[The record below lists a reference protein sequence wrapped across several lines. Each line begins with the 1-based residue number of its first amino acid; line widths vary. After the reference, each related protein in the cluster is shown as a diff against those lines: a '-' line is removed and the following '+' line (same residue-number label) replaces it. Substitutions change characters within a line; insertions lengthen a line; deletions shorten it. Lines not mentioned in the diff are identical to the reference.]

1 VKQTHDYKNTTI
13 NKRIITFAHEIMEDP
28 INNSSSRKWLN
39 PLIYSCL
46 LITGV
51 ILGSILTIKRQSTAN
66 IVSPHQKGGKLDNV
80 LNFIEDNYV
89 DTINRKKLEESTL
102 TAMLHQLDPHSE
114 YIPAAELEEVNEPL
128 QGNFHGIGVEFNIV
142 NDTICV
148 VHPIEGG
155 PSARLGIK
163 AGDRVVKVDG
173 KNVAGIKIT
182 NKKVFEMLRGK
193 KDTKVNVSIKREG
206 QKQLLDFTITRG
218 EIPIYSVDA
227 SIITEPG
234 VGYIKVSRFASATY
248 DEFRKGFNKL
258 TKQGMKKLIID
269 LRGNG
274 GGYLNAAVDIA
285 DEFLSKGMLIVYTK
299 GKSSP
304 MKKYF
309 ATEKGS
315 FELNKLVVLI
325 DEGSA
330 SASEIVSGDLQD
342 NDRATIIGRRSFG
355 KGLVQE
361 QIEIP
366 DGSAIRLTVARYYT
380 PSGRCIQ
387 KPYNKGLEAYYSE
400 EYERYENGEMLHS
413 DSIHFVD
420 SLKYKTVSGRTVYG
434 GGGIMPDIFVP
445 IDTSYRSTYLNKVFY
460 KGLVNDFAFSYA
472 DKHRVSFAGYKTA
485 ADYVKSY
492 IPNTTLLNDFV
503 AFAATNGVPK
513 NEAQLKKS
521 AGYLLTQIKALI
533 GRNLF
538 DNDAYFPVLLKE
550 DRVYQAAIKD
560 SAK

>member
-1 VKQTHDYKNTTI
+1 MDN
-13 NKRIITFAHEIMEDP
+13 P
-28 INNSSSRKWLN
+28 INNSSPRKWLN
-39 PLIYSCL
+39 PLIYACL
-46 LITGV
+46 VTAGV
-51 ILGSILTIKRQSTAN
+51 ILGSLLADKRQNTVN
-66 IVSPHQKGGKLDNV
+66 ITSPHKQTGKLDNV
-80 LNFIEDNYV
+80 LDFIEDNYV
-89 DTINRKKLEESTL
+89 DTVNRKKLEENTL
-102 TAMLHQLDPHSE
+102 TAMLKQLDPHSD
-114 YIPAAELEEVNEPL
+114 YIPAAELEETNEPL
-128 QGNFHGIGVEFNIV
+128 QGNFHGIGIEFNIV

-155 PSARLGIK
+155 PSERLGIK
-163 AGDRVVKVDG
+163 AGDRIVKVDN
-173 KNVAGIKIT
+173 KLVAGIKIT
-182 NKKVFEMLRGK
+182 NKKVFEILRGK
-193 KDTKVNVSIKREG
+193 KDTKVNVAIKREG

-218 EIPIYSVDA
+218 EIPIYSVDISFMA
-227 SIITEPG
+227 EQG
-234 VGYIKVSRFASATY
+234 VGYIKVSRFAASTY
-248 DEFRKGFNKL
+248 EEFRKGFNKL
-258 TKQGMKKLIID
+258 TKLGMKKLIVD

-299 GKSSP
+299 GKNSP
-304 MKKYF
+304 EKKYF

-315 FELNKLVVLI
+315 FENNKLVVLI

-330 SASEIVSGDLQD
+330 SASEIVSGALQD
-342 NDRATIIGRRSFG
+342 NDRAAIIGRRSFG

-366 DGSAIRLTVARYYT
+366 DGSALRLTIARYYT

-400 EYERYENGEMLHS
+400 EYDRYEKGELLHQ
-413 DSIHFVD
+413 DSIHYAD

-434 GGGIMPDIFVP
+434 GGGITPDIFVP

-472 DKHRVSFAGYKTA
+472 DKHRASFATYKTA
-485 ADYVKSY
+485 ADYVKNYTPPQS
-492 IPNTTLLNDFV
+492 LLNEFV
-503 AFAATNGVPK
+503 EFAAKNGIPK

-521 AGYLLTQIKALI
+521 AVYLLSNIKALI

-538 DNDAYFPVLLKE
+538 DNEAYYPVLLKE
-550 DRVYQAAIKD
+550 DKVFSEALKTI
-560 SAK
+560 AK

>member
-1 VKQTHDYKNTTI
+1 MDS
-13 NKRIITFAHEIMEDP
+13 P
-28 INNSSSRKWLN
+28 INNSSRRKWLT
-39 PLIYSCL
+39 PVIYACL
-46 LITGV
+46 LIAGV
-51 ILGSILTIKRQSTAN
+51 IMGTALNIKRQSATA
-66 IVSPHQKGGKLDNV
+66 ISSPHKQSGKLDNV
-80 LNFIEDNYV
+80 LDFIEENYV
-89 DTINRKKLEESTL
+89 DTLNRKKLEEGTL
-102 TAMLHQLDPHSE
+102 TAMLKQLDPHSD
-114 YIPAAELEEVNEPL
+114 YIPASELEETNEPL
-128 QGNFHGIGVEFNIV
+128 QGNFHGIGIEFNIV

-148 VHPIEGG
+148 VHPIQGG
-155 PSARLGIK
+155 PSERLGIK
-163 AGDRVVKVDG
+163 AGDRIVKVDS
-173 KNVAGIKIT
+173 KNVTGIKIT

-193 KDTKVNVSIKREG
+193 KDTKVNVTVKREG
-206 QKQLLDFTITRG
+206 QKQLIDFAITRG
-218 EIPIYSVDA
+218 EIPIYSVDVSFMA
-227 SIITEPG
+227 EQG
-234 VGYIKVSRFASATY
+234 VGYIKVSRFAASTY

-258 TKQGMKKLIID
+258 TKQGMKKLIVD

-299 GKSSP
+299 GKNSP
-304 MKKYF
+304 EKKYF

-315 FELNKLVVLI
+315 FENGKLVVLI

-330 SASEIVSGDLQD
+330 SASEIVSGALQD

-400 EYERYENGEMLHS
+400 EYDRYDKGELLHQ
-413 DSIHFVD
+413 DSIHFAD
-420 SLKYKTVSGRTVYG
+420 SLKFKTVSGRVVYG
-434 GGGIMPDIFVP
+434 GGGITPDIFVP
-445 IDTSYRSTYLNKVFY
+445 IDTSYRSSYLNKVFY

-472 DKHRVSFAGYKTA
+472 DKNRASFSAYKTA
-485 ADYVKSY
+485 ADFVKNYTPPQS
-492 IPNTTLLNDFV
+492 LLNEFV
-503 AFAATNGVPK
+503 EFAAKNDIPK

-521 AGYLLTQIKALI
+521 SAYLTLQIKALI

-538 DNDAYFPVLLKE
+538 DNDAYYPVILKDDKVFIE
-550 DRVYQAAIKD
+550 ALKD
-560 SAK
+560 ISK

>member
-1 VKQTHDYKNTTI
+1 MDN
-13 NKRIITFAHEIMEDP
+13 P
-28 INNSSSRKWLN
+28 INNSSPRKWLN
-39 PLIYSCL
+39 PLIYTCL
-46 LITGV
+46 IIAGV
-51 ILGSILTIKRQSTAN
+51 IMGSLLSFKRQN
-66 IVSPHQKGGKLDNV
+66 IVNIASPHNQGGKIDNV
-80 LNFIEDNYV
+80 LDFIQENYV
-89 DTINRKKLEESTL
+89 DTINRKKLEENTL
-102 TAMLHQLDPHSE
+102 TAMLKQLDPHSD

-128 QGNFHGIGVEFNIV
+128 QGNFHGIGIEFNIV

-155 PSARLGIK
+155 PSERLGIK
-163 AGDRVVKVDG
+163 AGDRVVKVDN
-173 KNVAGIKIT
+173 KVVAGIKIT

-193 KDTKVNVSIKREG
+193 KDSKVNVAIKREG
-206 QKQLLDFTITRG
+206 QKQLIDFTITRG
-218 EIPIYSVDA
+218 EIPIYSVDVSFMA
-227 SIITEPG
+227 EPG
-234 VGYIKVSRFASATY
+234 VGYIKVSRFAASTY

-258 TKQGMKKLIID
+258 TKQGMKKLIVD

-299 GKSSP
+299 GKNSP
-304 MKKYF
+304 EKKYF

-315 FELNKLVVLI
+315 FENNKLVVLI

-330 SASEIVSGDLQD
+330 SASEIVSGALQD

-387 KPYNKGLEAYYSE
+387 KPYNKGLDAYYSE
-400 EYERYENGEMLHS
+400 EYDRYENGELMHQ
-413 DSIHFVD
+413 DSIHFAD

-434 GGGIMPDIFVP
+434 GGGIMPDVFVP
-445 IDTSYRSTYLNKVFY
+445 ADTSYRSSYLNKVFY

-472 DKHRVSFAGYKTA
+472 DKHRTSFASYKTNT
-485 ADYVKSY
+485 DYVKSY
-492 IPNTTLLNDFV
+492 TPPQTLLNEFV
-503 AFAATNGVPK
+503 AFAEKIGIPK
-513 NEAQLKKS
+513 NDAQLKKS
-521 AGYLLTQIKALI
+521 GAYLLTQIKALM
-533 GRNLF
+533 GRNLY
-538 DNDAYFPVLLKE
+538 DNEAYYPVILKDDKAFAE
-550 DRVYQAAIKD
+550 ALKTL
-560 SAK
+560 AK

>member
-1 VKQTHDYKNTTI
+1 
-13 NKRIITFAHEIMEDP
+13 MEDP
-28 INNSSSRKWLN
+28 INNSSPRKWLN

-46 LITGV
+46 LIAGV
-51 ILGSILTIKRQSTAN
+51 VLGSLLTVKRQNAAN
-66 IVSPHQKGGKLDNV
+66 IASPHQKTGKLDNV

-114 YIPAAELEEVNEPL
+114 YIPAKELEEVNEPL
-128 QGNFHGIGVEFNIV
+128 QGNFHGIGIEFNIV

-155 PSARLGIK
+155 PSERLGLK
-163 AGDRVVKVDG
+163 AGDRIVKVEG

-182 NKKVFEMLRGK
+182 NKKVFEMLRGQ
-193 KDTKVNVSIKREG
+193 KDTKVNISIKREG

-218 EIPIYSVDA
+218 EIPIYSVDV
-227 SIITEPG
+227 SILTEPG
-234 VGYIKVSRFASATY
+234 MGYIKVSRFASATY

-304 MKKYF
+304 MKKYV

-315 FELNKLVVLI
+315 FEANKLVVLI

-330 SASEIVSGDLQD
+330 SASEIVSGALQD

-413 DSIHFVD
+413 DSIHFAD
-420 SLKYKTVSGRTVYG
+420 SLKFKTVSGRTVYG

-472 DKHRVSFAGYKTA
+472 DKHRASFASYKTA
-485 ADYVKSY
+485 ADFVKDY
-492 IPNTTLLNDFV
+492 APTFALLNEFV
-503 AFAATNGVPK
+503 AFAEKNGIPK

-521 AGYLLTQIKALI
+521 SGYLLTQIKALI

-538 DNDAYFPVLLKE
+538 DNNAYYLVLLKE
-550 DRVYQAAIKD
+550 DNVYRAAIKD
-560 SAK
+560 LNQ

>member
-1 VKQTHDYKNTTI
+1 
-13 NKRIITFAHEIMEDP
+13 MEDP
-28 INNSSSRKWLN
+28 INNSSPRKWLN

-46 LITGV
+46 LIAGV
-51 ILGSILTIKRQSTAN
+51 ILGAILTIKRQSTAN
-66 IVSPHQKGGKLDNV
+66 IVSPHQKTGKLDNV

-114 YIPAAELEEVNEPL
+114 YIPAKELEEVNEPL
-128 QGNFHGIGVEFNIV
+128 QGNFHGIGIEFNIV
-142 NDTICV
+142 NDTICI

-155 PSARLGIK
+155 PSERIGLK
-163 AGDRVVKVDG
+163 PGDRIIKVEG
-173 KNVAGIKIT
+173 KNVAGIHVS
-182 NKKVFEMLRGK
+182 NKKVYEMLRGEK
-193 KDTKVNVSIKREG
+193 GTKVNVSIKREG

-248 DEFRKGFNKL
+248 EEFRKGFNKL
-258 TKQGMKKLIID
+258 TKQGMKKLIVD

-274 GGYLNAAVDIA
+274 GGYLNAAVDIT

-304 MKKYF
+304 MKKYV

-315 FELNKLVVLI
+315 FEVNKLVVLI

-330 SASEIVSGDLQD
+330 SASEIVSGALQD

-413 DSIHFVD
+413 DSIHFAD
-420 SLKYKTVSGRTVYG
+420 SLKFKTVSGRTVYG

-445 IDTSYRSTYLNKVFY
+445 IDTSYRSSYLNKVFY

-472 DKHRVSFAGYKTA
+472 DKHRASFASYKTV
-485 ADYVKSY
+485 ADYVKNY
-492 IPNTTLLNDFV
+492 TPTPALLNEFV
-503 AFAATNGVPK
+503 AFASTNGIPK
-513 NEAQLKKS
+513 NEVQLKKS
-521 AGYLLTQIKALI
+521 SGYLLTQIKALI

-550 DRVYQAAIKD
+550 DNVYRAAIKD
-560 SAK
+560 ISTP

>member
-1 VKQTHDYKNTTI
+1 MDN
-13 NKRIITFAHEIMEDP
+13 P
-28 INNSSSRKWLN
+28 INNSSPRKWLN
-39 PLIYSCL
+39 PLIYACL
-46 LITGV
+46 IIAGV
-51 ILGSILTIKRQSTAN
+51 VMGSVLTLKRQSTAN
-66 IVSPHQKGGKLDNV
+66 IVSTHKQTGKLDNV
-80 LNFIEDNYV
+80 LDFIEDNYV
-89 DTINRKKLEESTL
+89 DTINRKKLEENTL
-102 TAMLHQLDPHSE
+102 TAMLKQLDPHSD
-114 YIPAAELEEVNEPL
+114 YIPAAELEETNEPL
-128 QGNFHGIGVEFNIV
+128 QGNFHGIGIEFNIV

-155 PSARLGIK
+155 PSERLGIK
-163 AGDRVVKVDG
+163 AGDRVVKVDS

-193 KDTKVNVSIKREG
+193 KDTKVNVAIKREG

-218 EIPIYSVDA
+218 EIPIYSVDVSFMA
-227 SIITEPG
+227 EQG
-234 VGYIKVSRFASATY
+234 VGYIKVSRFAASTY

-258 TKQGMKKLIID
+258 TKQGMKKLIVD

-299 GKSSP
+299 GKNSP
-304 MKKYF
+304 EKKYF

-315 FELNKLVVLI
+315 FENSKLIVLI

-330 SASEIVSGDLQD
+330 SASEIVSGALQD

-366 DGSAIRLTVARYYT
+366 DGSALRLTIARYYT

-400 EYERYENGEMLHS
+400 EYDRFEKGELLHQ
-413 DSIHFVD
+413 DSIHFAD
-420 SLKYKTVSGRTVYG
+420 SLKFKTVSGRTVYG
-434 GGGIMPDIFVP
+434 GGGITPDVFVS
-445 IDTSYRSTYLNKVFY
+445 IDTSYRSSYLNKVFY
-460 KGLVNDFAFSYA
+460 KGLVNDFSFSYA
-472 DKHRVSFAGYKTA
+472 DKHRASFSSYKTP
-485 ADYVKSY
+485 ADYVKNY
-492 IPNTTLLNDFV
+492 VPPQALLNEFV
-503 AFAATNGVPK
+503 EFAAKNGIPK
-513 NEAQLKKS
+513 NDTQLKKS
-521 AGYLLTQIKALI
+521 TPYLLSNIKALI

-538 DNDAYFPVLLKE
+538 DNEAYYPVLLKE
-550 DRVYQAAIKD
+550 DKVFTEALKTI
-560 SAK
+560 AK

>member
-1 VKQTHDYKNTTI
+1 MGSLLSGRRQNNTAI
-13 NKRIITFAHEIMEDP
+13 
-28 INNSSSRKWLN
+28 SSS
-39 PLIYSCL
+39 
-46 LITGV
+46 
-51 ILGSILTIKRQSTAN
+51 
-66 IVSPHQKGGKLDNV
+66 PHKQNGKLDNV
-80 LNFIEDNYV
+80 LDFIEDNYV

-102 TAMLHQLDPHSE
+102 TSMLKQLDPHSD

-128 QGNFHGIGVEFNIV
+128 QGNFHGIGIEFNIV

-148 VHPIEGG
+148 VHPIQGG
-155 PSARLGIK
+155 PSERLGVK
-163 AGDRVVKVDG
+163 AGDRIIKVDS
-173 KNVAGIKIT
+173 KKVTGIKIT

-193 KDTKVNVSIKREG
+193 KDTKVNITIKREG
-206 QKQLLDFTITRG
+206 QKQPIDFTITRG
-218 EIPIYSVDA
+218 EIPIYSVDVSFMA
-227 SIITEPG
+227 DQG
-234 VGYIKVSRFASATY
+234 VGYIKVSRFAASTY

-258 TKQGMKKLIID
+258 IKQGMKKLIVD

-299 GKSSP
+299 GKNSP
-304 MKKYF
+304 EKKYF

-315 FELNKLVVLI
+315 FESGKLIVLI

-330 SASEIVSGDLQD
+330 SASEIVSGALQD

-400 EYERYENGEMLHS
+400 EYDRYESGELLHQ
-413 DSIHFVD
+413 DSIHYAD
-420 SLKYKTVSGRTVYG
+420 SLKFKTVSGRTVYG
-434 GGGIMPDIFVP
+434 GGGITPDIFVP
-445 IDTSYRSTYLNKVFY
+445 IDTSYRSSYLNKVFY

-472 DKHRVSFAGYKTA
+472 DKNRASFSSYKTA
-485 ADYVKSY
+485 SDFVKNYTPPQS
-492 IPNTTLLNDFV
+492 LLNEFV
-503 AFAATNGVPK
+503 EFAAKNGILK
-513 NEAQLKKS
+513 NDVQLKKS
-521 AGYLLTQIKALI
+521 SGYLIHQIKALI

-538 DNDAYFPVLLKE
+538 DNDAYYPVILKE
-550 DRVYQAAIKD
+550 DKVFTEALKD
-560 SAK
+560 ISK